1 MRIIKPARLRDFA
14 RRHPQAAPSLLRWLE
29 IAKRAHWRNLAQ
41 TRGGFPH
48 ADEVRVASLK
58 PVTIFN
64 ISGNAF
70 RLITAI
76 HYDTQKVF
84 ILDFLTHANYD
95 KDRWKNRL

>member
-1 MRIIKPARLRDFA
+1 MRIIKPPRLLQFA
-14 RRHPQAAPSLLRWLE
+14 RQHPTAAPSLLRWLE
-29 IAKRAHWRNLAQ
+29 VTKKAKWRNLAQ
-41 TRGGFPH
+41 TRRDFPH
-48 ADEVRVASLK
+48 ADEVRAASLK

-76 HYDTQKVF
+76 HYDTGKVF

-95 KDRWKNRL
+95 KDTWKNRL